1 MRPTNTLVVASG
13 LAAALWLSL
22 APTAK
27 PQDGAFD
34 GLQPHYWPNRSFGFP
49 IDTQALNSLA
59 NKPTHLQLY
68 YASNRGAW
76 QKGPKAP
83 VGALAEITGDK
94 RGILWEAPRD
104 GDYEFA
110 VQLVYADGSVAP
122 KSDALAPEK
131 LDKLLQEPE
140 RYIWRADGLA
150 IVFNQYEVAAYVMGR
165 YVVHVPY
172 GRLAPLMRP
181 DAPIGK

>member
-1 MRPTNTLVVASG
+1 ML
-13 LAAALWLSL
+13 
-22 APTAK
+22 
-27 PQDGAFD
+27 F
-34 GLQPHYWPNRSFGFP
+34 RSAV
-49 IDTQALNSLA
+49 T
-59 NKPTHLQLY
+59 
-68 YASNRGAW
+68 
-76 QKGPKAP
+76 
-83 VGALAEITGDK
+83 GALVDLRSGRLLEPSDIFLPGDK
-94 RGILWEAPRD
+94 WLPALRD
-104 GDYEFA
+104 RVA
-110 VQLVYADGSVAP
+110 ADLKKQFVERPGFE
-122 KSDALAPEK
+122 DALAPEK